1 MIKRKIREINMS
13 IKSKKFAF
21 KTNYINSL
29 SKSNVS
35 TSNFSNINPNK
46 NIKTIESY
54 EDFTNK
60 FIPNINGISTKKF
73 ILNSHQNKINSNNSI
88 TEFRCEDINTI
99 HNNPNKNFIYIKKR
113 QKNYNNNRFNII
125 KNENSILLNDY
136 RKRIMK
142 LFLASFKPY
151 YFIFLRKHFFSFIR
165 NITYLIMKKELFY
178 KTNAKLKTKNL
189 KINKLNNI
197 QLSKSYGNIQL
208 SNKNN
213 NDNNNKDT
221 PLDKSTKCL
230 RLNTLTKR
238 NMDRKNFR
246 YDFFNTN
253 IDNNNNNNIEKSP
266 KIHCSSILR
275 NSINTL
281 DRVYE
286 FRNIFISSNNTQ
298 NSYINTINNSK
309 ENKKKHK
316 CFIKKIK
323 DIITPDKRI
332 YIRINYIYLIPKRK
346 IKNISEK
353 QLNYINN
360 SLSITQ
366 IYSYEYLSNKL
377 SKNEK
382 INIIVEILNNIIILK
397 EKKIFLYIL
406 KINKF
411 MNCVEK
417 IIKIKILNKLG
428 RRKKEINISND
439 IFLLDDKMVINLDNF
454 NN

>member
-35 TSNFSNINPNK
+35 TSNFSNINPDK

-197 QLSKSYGNIQL
+197 QLSKSYENIQL

-213 NDNNNKDT
+213 NDNNKGT

-253 IDNNNNNNIEKSP
+253 IDNNNNNNIEKST

-298 NSYINTINNSK
+298 NRYINTINNSK

-406 KINKF
+406 KIIKL
-411 MNCVEK
+411 MNCIEK
-417 IIKIKILNKLG
+417 IIKIIIWNKLG
-428 RRKKEINISND
+428 RRKEEIKISND

>member
-35 TSNFSNINPNK
+35 TSNFSNINPDK

-88 TEFRCEDINTI
+88 TEFRCEDIITI

-113 QKNYNNNRFNII
+113 QKNYNNNRFNIV

-253 IDNNNNNNIEKSP
+253 IDNNNNIEKSP
-266 KIHCSSILR
+266 KIYCSSILR

-406 KINKF
+406 KIIKL
-411 MNCVEK
+411 MNCIEK
-417 IIKIKILNKLG
+417 IIKIIILNKLG
-428 RRKKEINISND
+428 RRKKEIKISND

>member
-35 TSNFSNINPNK
+35 TSNFSNINPDK
-46 NIKTIESY
+46 NTKTIESY

-73 ILNSHQNKINSNNSI
+73 ILNSHQNKINSNNCI

-113 QKNYNNNRFNII
+113 QKNYNNIRFNII

-197 QLSKSYGNIQL
+197 QLSKSYENIQL

-213 NDNNNKDT
+213 NDNNNKGT

-253 IDNNNNNNIEKSP
+253 IDNNNNIEKSP

-298 NSYINTINNSK
+298 NRYINTINNSK

-377 SKNEK
+377 SKIEK
-382 INIIVEILNNIIILK
+382 INIIVEILNNIIIFK
-397 EKKIFLYIL
+397 EKKFFLYIL
-406 KINKF
+406 KTIKF

-417 IIKIKILNKLG
+417 IIKIIILNKLG
-428 RRKKEINISND
+428 RRKKEIKISND

>member
-1 MIKRKIREINMS
+1 
-13 IKSKKFAF
+13 
-21 KTNYINSL
+21 
-29 SKSNVS
+29 
-35 TSNFSNINPNK
+35 
-46 NIKTIESY
+46 
-54 EDFTNK
+54 
-60 FIPNINGISTKKF
+60 
-73 ILNSHQNKINSNNSI
+73 
-88 TEFRCEDINTI
+88 
-99 HNNPNKNFIYIKKR
+99 
-113 QKNYNNNRFNII
+113 
-125 KNENSILLNDY
+125 
-136 RKRIMK
+136 
-142 LFLASFKPY
+142 
-151 YFIFLRKHFFSFIR
+151 
-165 NITYLIMKKELFY
+165 
-178 KTNAKLKTKNL
+178 L

-197 QLSKSYGNIQL
+197 QLSKSYENIQL

-213 NDNNNKDT
+213 NDNNKGT
-221 PLDKSTKCL
+221 PLDKSIKCL

-253 IDNNNNNNIEKSP
+253 IDNNNNIEKSP

-298 NSYINTINNSK
+298 NRYINTINNSK

-377 SKNEK
+377 SNIEK

-406 KINKF
+406 KIIKL
-411 MNCVEK
+411 MNCIEK
-417 IIKIKILNKLG
+417 IIKIIILNKLG
-428 RRKKEINISND
+428 RRKKEIKISND

>member
-35 TSNFSNINPNK
+35 TSNFSNINPDK

-125 KNENSILLNDY
+125 KNENIILLNDY

-197 QLSKSYGNIQL
+197 QLSKSYENIQL

-213 NDNNNKDT
+213 NDNNKGT

-253 IDNNNNNNIEKSP
+253 IDNNNNNNIEKST

-298 NSYINTINNSK
+298 NRYINTINNSK

-406 KINKF
+406 KIIKL
-411 MNCVEK
+411 MNCIEK
-417 IIKIKILNKLG
+417 IIKIIIWNKLG
-428 RRKKEINISND
+428 RRKEEIKISND

>member
-35 TSNFSNINPNK
+35 TSNFSNINPDK

-213 NDNNNKDT
+213 NDNNNKGT

-253 IDNNNNNNIEKSP
+253 IDNNNNIEKSP

-346 IKNISEK
+346 IKNISEM

-406 KINKF
+406 KIIKL
-411 MNCVEK
+411 MNCIEK
-417 IIKIKILNKLG
+417 IIKIIILNKLG
-428 RRKKEINISND
+428 RRKKEIKISND

>member
-35 TSNFSNINPNK
+35 TSNFSNINPDK

-151 YFIFLRKHFFSFIR
+151 YFIFLRQHFFSFIR

-197 QLSKSYGNIQL
+197 QLSKSYENIQI

-213 NDNNNKDT
+213 NDNNNKGT

-230 RLNTLTKR
+230 RLKTLTKR

-246 YDFFNTN
+246 YDCFNTN
-253 IDNNNNNNIEKSP
+253 IDNNNIEKST

-298 NSYINTINNSK
+298 NRYINTINNSK

-353 QLNYINN
+353 HLNYINN

-406 KINKF
+406 KIIKL
-411 MNCVEK
+411 MNCIEK
-417 IIKIKILNKLG
+417 IIKIIILNKLG
-428 RRKKEINISND
+428 RRKKEKKISND

>member
-1 MIKRKIREINMS
+1 MIKRKIRDINMS
-13 IKSKKFAF
+13 INPKKISF

-35 TSNFSNINPNK
+35 TSNFSNINPDK
-46 NIKTIESY
+46 NTKILESY
-54 EDFTNK
+54 EDSTNK

-73 ILNSHQNKINSNNSI
+73 RLNSPQNKINSINGI
-88 TEFRCEDINTI
+88 MEFKCKDINAI
-99 HNNPNKNFIYIKKR
+99 YNNQTKNFIYIKKR
-113 QKNYNNNRFNII
+113 QKKYNNNNHNNI
-125 KNENSILLNDY
+125 KKENSILLNDY

-142 LFLASFKPY
+142 LFLASFRPY

-197 QLSKSYGNIQL
+197 QLSKSYENIQL

-213 NDNNNKDT
+213 NENYKGT
-221 PLDKSTKCL
+221 PLDRSSKCM
-230 RLNTLTKR
+230 RLNILTNK
-238 NMDRKNFR
+238 NLDKKNFR
-246 YDFFNTN
+246 YDFLNTN
-253 IDNNNNNNIEKSP
+253 IDNNIAKSP
-266 KIHCSSILR
+266 NIHCSSEFR

-286 FRNIFISSNNTQ
+286 FRNVFISSNNTQ
-298 NSYINTINNSK
+298 NRNINTRTNKSL
-309 ENKKKHK
+309 ENRKKIR

-346 IKNISEK
+346 IKNIS
-353 QLNYINN
+353 QTYLNNINN

-366 IYSYEYLSNKL
+366 IYSYEYLSNNFPKI
-377 SKNEK
+377 EK
-382 INIIVEILNNIIILK
+382 INNIIKILNYIITSR
-397 EKKIFLYIL
+397 EKKAFLYTL
-406 KINKF
+406 KIIKL
-411 MNCVEK
+411 MKCVEK
-417 IIKIKILNKLG
+417 IIKIIILNKLG
-428 RRKKEINISND
+428 KPIKESITSND

-454 NN
+454 NSENI